1 VTGAGRVALA
11 LLLALTCACTR
22 TAPAAPA
29 PPGPT
34 PVAGAFDRY
43 VGAYRTDAGGTLAIN
58 GHGDLVHLRDGSIR
72 RLTPNAA
79 ANQFAIGPAYLVP
92 DPPQAVIAFHVAA
105 SRADRLTE
113 TPAGGQPVVA
123 TRMRFKETDV
133 SVRAKDAVLAGTVT
147 EPLGPG
153 PHAGIVIVHG
163 SGPGPRVDYGIWV
176 ALYASLGLTV
186 LAYDKRGNGAST
198 GRYPGERATPESL
211 DVYAGDAAA
220 AAAFLRTW
228 PGVDPRRV
236 GFHGGSQGGWIV
248 PLAMQRMPSAA
259 FAVLV
264 SAPAVTVGQ
273 QELYAGFSGGSTR
286 APDLSALDQDVR
298 VRAEHSGYDP
308 APVLATMTR
317 SMLWL
322 NGAADHQV
330 PTDVNTEILLGLHRP
345 NFDVRVLAGVDHGL
359 FESPSGL
366 TPDDA
371 RATRLS
377 RSLFD
382 DVGAWLA
389 VRAG

>member
-1 VTGAGRVALA
+1 VTAAATIALVLVALA
-11 LLLALTCACTR
+11 SACAR

-29 PPGPT
+29 PTAPT

-43 VGAYRTDAGGTLAIN
+43 AGAYRTVAGDTMAIN
-58 GHGDLVHLRDGSIR
+58 GHGDLVHLGDGSIR
-72 RLTPNAA
+72 RLTPTSA

-92 DPPQAVIAFHVAA
+92 DPPQAVIAFHLAG
-105 SRADRLTE
+105 SRADRLIE

-123 TRMRFKETDV
+123 TRLGFRETGV

-147 EPLGPG
+147 EPLGPRQR
-153 PHAGIVIVHG
+153 AGIVIVHG

-176 ALYASLGLTV
+176 ALYATLGITV

-198 GRYPGERATPESL
+198 GQYPGERATRGNL

-228 PGVDPRRV
+228 PGVDPARV
-236 GFHGGSQGGWIV
+236 GFHGGSQGGWVV
-248 PLAMQRMPSAA
+248 PLAMQRLPSAA

-264 SAPAVTVGQ
+264 SGPAVTVGQ
-273 QELYAGFSGGSTR
+273 QELYASFSGGSTSL
-286 APDLSALDQDVR
+286 PVLSAQEEDAR

-317 SMLWL
+317 PVLWL

-330 PTDVNTEILLGLHRP
+330 PTDMNTEILAGLDRP
-345 NFDVRVLAGVDHGL
+345 NFDVRALPDVDHGL
-359 FESPSGL
+359 FENPSGL
-366 TPDDA
+366 SPDEG
-371 RATRLS
+371 RATRLAHT
-377 RSLFD
+377 LFD
-382 DVGAWLA
+382 DIGTWLA
-389 VRAG
+389 VHTS